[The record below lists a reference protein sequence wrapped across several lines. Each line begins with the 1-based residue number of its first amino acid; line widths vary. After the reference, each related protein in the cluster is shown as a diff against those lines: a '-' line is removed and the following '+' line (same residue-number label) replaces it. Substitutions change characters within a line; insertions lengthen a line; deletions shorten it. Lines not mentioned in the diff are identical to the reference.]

1 LKIHKPNA
9 HKKSGEQNSEIKQ
22 MEILSAGAFINLE
35 NQEKIEQLKFTAAE
49 LANAALATE
58 GFAGD
63 EESGRRLALEFWQG
77 LEYMC
82 RETEELAIKNIFTNH
97 FLDRLR
103 ELRPIHPTA
112 AIELPPDSEQIVT
125 QPIVDDIKPA
135 DEFLGV
141 VETTDNEMI
150 QTEDDET
157 SMNTKDFSI
166 LENDSSQERE
176 VRTTENNSIESVE
189 SQSSPAEDKPEKV
202 APTQEKSVEAKTTV
216 SNLALPEKEPYQ
228 WGKCTVTATIQL
240 LPAGDDDTTSRKAVL
255 SVRTHDFAP
264 QISLVELAGNNL
276 IAELAPKFEKVLA
289 KYQSDL
295 PAKVM
300 DKLKKEKTAAKRSAP
315 KTTSEVKTVS
325 HETAKPK
332 ESVNTQTAPPAANQT
347 DTPSIPPAAQ
357 TGQQGS
363 LFGF

>member
-1 LKIHKPNA
+1 
-9 HKKSGEQNSEIKQ
+9 

-82 RETEELAIKNIFTNH
+82 RETEEAAIKNIFLNH

-103 ELRPIHPTA
+103 ELRPTQA
-112 AIELPPDSEQIVT
+112 AKVIELMQNSAQSDSMLID
-125 QPIVDDIKPA
+125 DDIKPV

-150 QTEDDET
+150 QTEADET
-157 SMNTKDFSI
+157 SIQTKDFSI

-176 VRTTENNSIESVE
+176 VRTTENNFSESVE
-189 SQSSPAEDKPEKV
+189 NQSSPAEEQPEKV
-202 APTQEKSVEAKTTV
+202 AQAQEKSVEAKRAV

-240 LPAGDDDTTSRKAVL
+240 LPVGDDGAISRKAVL
-255 SVRTHDFAP
+255 SVRTHDFTP

-276 IAELAPKFEKVLA
+276 TTEIATELEKVLA

-300 DKLKKEKTAAKRSAP
+300 DKLKKEKTTAKKTAP
-315 KTTSEVKTVS
+315 KSTSEDKTVS
-325 HETAKPK
+325 QETAKPK
-332 ESVNTQTAPPAANQT
+332 ESVNSQTASPPAANQT
-347 DTPSIPPAAQ
+347 DTPSIPPATQ

>member
-1 LKIHKPNA
+1 
-9 HKKSGEQNSEIKQ
+9 
-22 MEILSAGAFINLE
+22 MEILNSGSFINLE
-35 NQEKIEQLKFTAAE
+35 NQEKIERLKFTAAE
-49 LANAALATE
+49 LANAAMETE

-82 RETEELAIKNIFTNH
+82 RETEEAAIKNIFLNH

-103 ELRPIHPTA
+103 ELRPIQPTA
-112 AIELPPDSEQIVT
+112 EIELLEDAAECVSEQIDKET
-125 QPIVDDIKPA
+125 KPE

-141 VETTDNEMI
+141 IETTENELI
-150 QTEDDET
+150 QSESDET
-157 SMNTKDFSI
+157 SIQTKDFSI
-166 LENDSSQERE
+166 LENDSSEERE
-176 VRTTENNSIESVE
+176 VRTTEKNSSESVE
-189 SQSSPAEDKPEKV
+189 RQSSPAEEQPEKV
-202 APTQEKSVEAKTTV
+202 APAQEKSVETKRAV

-228 WGKCTVTATIQL
+228 FNKCTVTATIQL
-240 LPAGDDDTTSRKAVL
+240 LPAGDDGATSRKAVL

-276 IAELAPKFEKVLA
+276 TAELAPELEKVLA

-300 DKLKKEKTAAKRSAP
+300 DKLKKEKTATKKTAP
-315 KTTSEVKTVS
+315 KTTSETKTVS
-325 HETAKPK
+325 QETAKSK
-332 ESVNTQTAPPAANQT
+332 ENVKTQIEPPPGENQT
-347 DTPSIPPAAQ
+347 NTPSIPPATQ

-363 LFGF
+363 LFGI

>member
-1 LKIHKPNA
+1 
-9 HKKSGEQNSEIKQ
+9 

-49 LANAALATE
+49 LANAAMETE
-58 GFAGD
+58 GFTGD

-82 RETEELAIKNIFTNH
+82 RETEETAIKNIFTNH
-97 FLDRLR
+97 FLERLR
-103 ELRPIHPTA
+103 ELRPIQTTA
-112 AIELPPDSEQIVT
+112 TINLPQDSAESVSE
-125 QPIVDDIKPA
+125 PIADDMKPV

-150 QTEDDET
+150 QTEADET
-157 SMNTKDFSI
+157 SIQTKDFSV

-176 VRTTENNSIESVE
+176 VRTTENNSSESIEN
-189 SQSSPAEDKPEKV
+189 QSSPAEEQPEKV
-202 APTQEKSVEAKTTV
+202 SAAKEKSVEAKRAV

-228 WGKCTVTATIQL
+228 FNKCTVTATIQL
-240 LPAGDDDTTSRKAVL
+240 LPAGDDGATSRKAVL

-276 IAELAPKFEKVLA
+276 TAELAPELEKVLA

-315 KTTSEVKTVS
+315 KTTSEVKTVTQ
-325 HETAKPK
+325 ETAKPK
-332 ESVNTQTAPPAANQT
+332 ENVKSQTAPPAVIQT
-347 DTPSIPPAAQ
+347 ETPSVPPVAQ
-357 TGQQGS
+357 TCQQGS
-363 LFGF
+363 LFGI

>member
-1 LKIHKPNA
+1 
-9 HKKSGEQNSEIKQ
+9 

-35 NQEKIEQLKFTAAE
+35 NQEKIEQLKFTAFE
-49 LANAALATE
+49 LANAAMETE

-82 RETEELAIKNIFTNH
+82 RETEEAAIKNIFLNH

-103 ELRPIHPTA
+103 ELRPIQPTA
-112 AIELPPDSEQIVT
+112 TINLPPDSEQIVT
-125 QPIVDDIKPA
+125 QPIDDDIKPV

-141 VETTDNEMI
+141 VETTENEMI
-150 QTEDDET
+150 QTEDDGT
-157 SMNTKDFSI
+157 SMNTKDFSV

-176 VRTTENNSIESVE
+176 VRTTENDSSESVE
-189 SQSSPAEDKPEKV
+189 SQSSPAEEQPEKV
-202 APTQEKSVEAKTTV
+202 APAQEKSVEANRAV

-240 LPAGDDDTTSRKAVL
+240 LPESDDGAPSRKAVL

-264 QISLVELAGNNL
+264 QITLVELAGNNL
-276 IAELAPKFEKVLA
+276 TAELAPELEKVLA
-289 KYQSDL
+289 KYRSDL

-300 DKLKKEKTAAKRSAP
+300 DKLKKEKTAAKKSAP
-315 KTTSEVKTVS
+315 KTASEVKTVS
-325 HETAKPK
+325 QETAKPK
-332 ESVNTQTAPPAANQT
+332 ESGTSQTAPPAANQT
-347 DTPSIPPAAQ
+347 DTPSIPLTAQ

-363 LFGF
+363 LFGI

>member
-1 LKIHKPNA
+1 
-9 HKKSGEQNSEIKQ
+9 

-35 NQEKIEQLKFTAAE
+35 NQEKIEQLKFTAFE
-49 LANAALATE
+49 LANAAMETE

-82 RETEELAIKNIFTNH
+82 RETEETTIKNIFTNH
-97 FLDRLR
+97 FLEQVRNAR
-103 ELRPIHPTA
+103 SIQPTA
-112 AIELPPDSEQIVT
+112 TIELPQDSEQIVT
-125 QPIVDDIKPA
+125 QAIDDEIKPA

-150 QTEDDET
+150 QTEDDKT

-166 LENDSSQERE
+166 LENDFSQERE
-176 VRTTENNSIESVE
+176 FRTNENNLSESVE
-189 SQSSPAEDKPEKV
+189 NQSSPAEEQPEKV
-202 APTQEKSVEAKTTV
+202 APAQEKSVEAKRAV

-240 LPAGDDDTTSRKAVL
+240 LPEGCDGAINRKAVL

-264 QISLVELAGNNL
+264 QISLVQLDGNNL
-276 IAELAPKFEKVLA
+276 TAELAPELEKVLA
-289 KYQSDL
+289 KYRSDL

-300 DKLKKEKTAAKRSAP
+300 DKLKKEKTAVKRSAP
-315 KTTSEVKTVS
+315 KTTPEVKTVS
-325 HETAKPK
+325 QETAKPN
-332 ESVNTQTAPPAANQT
+332 ESGTSQTAPPAAIQT
-347 DTPSIPPAAQ
+347 ETPSVPPAAQ

-363 LFGF
+363 LFGI

>member
-1 LKIHKPNA
+1 
-9 HKKSGEQNSEIKQ
+9 

-63 EESGRRLALEFWQG
+63 EESGSRLALEFWQG

-112 AIELPPDSEQIVT
+112 TIELPQDQAQIVA
-125 QPIVDDIKPA
+125 QPIDDDIKPV

-150 QTEDDET
+150 QTEEDET
-157 SMNTKDFSI
+157 SMNTNDFSI
-166 LENDSSQERE
+166 LENDSSLERE
-176 VRTTENNSIESVE
+176 VRTTENNSSESVE
-189 SQSSPAEDKPEKV
+189 NQSSPAVEEQPEKV
-202 APTQEKSVEAKTTV
+202 APAQEKSVEAKRAV

-240 LPAGDDDTTSRKAVL
+240 LPAVDDGAISRKAVL

-276 IAELAPKFEKVLA
+276 TAELAPELEKVLA
-289 KYQSDL
+289 KYRTDL

-300 DKLKKEKTAAKRSAP
+300 DKLKKEKTAAKKTAP
-315 KTTSEVKTVS
+315 KTASEVKTVS
-325 HETAKPK
+325 QETAKPK
-332 ESVNTQTAPPAANQT
+332 ESGTSQTALPEAIQT
-347 DTPSIPPAAQ
+347 DTPNIPPATQ

-363 LFGF
+363 LFGI

>member
-1 LKIHKPNA
+1 
-9 HKKSGEQNSEIKQ
+9 

-49 LANAALATE
+49 LANAAMETE

-63 EESGRRLALEFWQG
+63 EESGKRLALEFWQG

-82 RETEELAIKNIFTNH
+82 RETEELVIKNIFTNH

-103 ELRPIHPTA
+103 ELRPIQTTA
-112 AIELPPDSEQIVT
+112 TINLPQDSEQIVT
-125 QPIVDDIKPA
+125 QPIDDDIKPV

-150 QTEDDET
+150 QAEDDET
-157 SMNTKDFSI
+157 SIHTKYFSI

-176 VRTTENNSIESVE
+176 VRTTENDSSESVR
-189 SQSSPAEDKPEKV
+189 SQSSPAEEQPEKV
-202 APTQEKSVEAKTTV
+202 SPAQEKSVEAKRAV

-240 LPAGDDDTTSRKAVL
+240 LPEGFDGATSRKAVL

-264 QISLVELAGNNL
+264 QISLVELAGNDL
-276 IAELAPKFEKVLA
+276 TAELAPELEKVLA
-289 KYQSDL
+289 KYRTDL

-300 DKLKKEKTAAKRSAP
+300 DKLKKEKSAAKRSAP

-325 HETAKPK
+325 QETAKPE
-332 ESVNTQTAPPAANQT
+332 ESVKSQTALPEAIQT
-347 DTPSIPPAAQ
+347 DTPSIPPATQ

-363 LFGF
+363 LFGI

>member
-1 LKIHKPNA
+1 
-9 HKKSGEQNSEIKQ
+9 

-49 LANAALATE
+49 LANAAMETE

-112 AIELPPDSEQIVT
+112 TIELPQDQAQIVT
-125 QPIVDDIKPA
+125 QPIDDDIKPV

-150 QTEDDET
+150 QTEADET
-157 SMNTKDFSI
+157 SIQTKDFSI

-176 VRTTENNSIESVE
+176 VRTTENNSSESVE
-189 SQSSPAEDKPEKV
+189 NQSSPAEEQPEKV
-202 APTQEKSVEAKTTV
+202 AQAQEKSVEAKTTI
-216 SNLALPEKEPYQ
+216 SNLTLPEKEPYQ

-240 LPAGDDDTTSRKAVL
+240 LPAGDDGATSRKAVL

-276 IAELAPKFEKVLA
+276 TAEIAPELEKVLA

-300 DKLKKEKTAAKRSAP
+300 DKLKKEKTAAKKTAP
-315 KTTSEVKTVS
+315 KITSEVKTVS
-325 HETAKPK
+325 QETAKPK
-332 ESVNTQTAPPAANQT
+332 ESVKSQTAPPAANQSE
-347 DTPSIPPAAQ
+347 TPSIPPAAQ

-363 LFGF
+363 LFGI